1 MGKMWINIMLE
12 YLQDFSEVAHA
23 LMMFGGMCLFI
34 LFGVPIPVAV
44 GLGTIIGYMLLDFP
58 LLALSQAMYT
68 GVEPFP
74 LVTVPLFVLA
84 GSLMEQG
91 GMAKRIVGVAE
102 SLIGNIFGS
111 LGLIAVLGCAFF
123 AALSGSGPATTA
135 AIGAVMIPSM
145 IKQKYD
151 PAFGGAIAAAGGA
164 LGSLIPPSN
173 LMIIYGIVA
182 EQSIPRLFLAGF
194 IPGFIATAALMIVT
208 YIIARKRGYI
218 GVDRTFSV
226 KKVGTAL
233 NHGKFAVIAPI
244 IILGGIYAG
253 IFTPTEAASVA
264 VVYALLIGGVVY
276 RELTIANIIDCLK
289 ITAMISGAVLIIVGP
304 AKAYGELMSLLSVPD
319 MLGEAISGVT
329 ESPFLILMIM
339 AVILILS
346 GMFLESI
353 AQIILL
359 TPLMLPIVANLGV
372 DPIVFGI
379 LMVISCEIGF
389 LTPPVGVNL
398 FVAARITNLGVDR
411 ISIAVIPFLLAY
423 VVVLIIISAFP
434 DLVTFLPNL
443 FYGKY
448 QY

>member
-1 MGKMWINIMLE
+1 MWINIMLE
-12 YLQDFSEVAHA
+12 YFQDFSEVAHA

-339 AVILILS
+339 ALILIVS

>member
-1 MGKMWINIMLE
+1 MLE
-12 YLQDFSEVAHA
+12 YLQDFSELAHA

-218 GVDRTFSV
+218 GVDRAFSV

-233 NHGKFAVIAPI
+233 NYGKFAIVAPI

-339 AVILILS
+339 AAILIVS

-423 VVVLIIISAFP
+423 VVVLMIISAFP

>member
-1 MGKMWINIMLE
+1 MLE

-151 PAFGGAIAAAGGA
+151 PAFGGAFAAAGGA

-339 AVILILS
+339 AVILIVS

>member
-1 MGKMWINIMLE
+1 MLDYLMGT
-12 YLQDFSEVAHA
+12 SELAQA
-23 LMMFGGMCLFI
+23 IMMFGGMCLFI
-34 LFGVPIPVAV
+34 VLGVPIPIAV
-44 GLGTIIGYMLLDFP
+44 GLGTIIGYILLDFP

-102 SLIGNIFGS
+102 SLIGNVNGS

-145 IKQKYD
+145 IQQRYD

-194 IPGFIATAALMIVT
+194 FPGLIATASLMLVT
-208 YIIARKRGYI
+208 YLIARKRGYV
-218 GVDRTFSV
+218 GVDHEFSFA
-226 KKVGTAL
+226 KVLTAL
-233 NHGKFAVIAPI
+233 NHGKFAIIAPI

-264 VVYALLIGGVVY
+264 VVYALIIGGLVY
-276 RELTIANIIDCLK
+276 RELEWINIVDCLK

-304 AKAYGELMSLLSVPD
+304 AKAYGELMSLMSVPD
-319 MLGEAISGVT
+319 MLGEALMGVT

-339 AVILILS
+339 AIILIIS

-359 TPLMLPIVANLGV
+359 TPLMLPIVVGLDV

-411 ISIAVIPFLLAY
+411 ISIAVIPFLFAY
-423 VVVLIIISAFP
+423 VLVLVIISAFP
-434 DLVTFLPNL
+434 DIVTFLPNF
-443 FYGKY
+443 FYGEY
-448 QY
+448 G

>member
-1 MGKMWINIMLE
+1 MLDYLMGT
-12 YLQDFSEVAHA
+12 SELAQA
-23 LMMFGGMCLFI
+23 IMMFGGMCLFI
-34 LFGVPIPVAV
+34 VLGVPIPIAV
-44 GLGTIIGYMLLDFP
+44 GLGTIIGYILLDFP

-102 SLIGNIFGS
+102 SLIGNVNGS

-145 IKQKYD
+145 IQQRYD

-194 IPGFIATAALMIVT
+194 FPGLIATAALMLVT
-208 YIIARKRGYI
+208 YLIARKRGYV
-218 GVDRTFSV
+218 GVDHEFSFA
-226 KKVGTAL
+226 KVLTAL
-233 NHGKFAVIAPI
+233 NHGKFAIIAPI

-264 VVYALLIGGVVY
+264 VVYALIIGGLVY
-276 RELTIANIIDCLK
+276 RELKWINIVDCLK

-304 AKAYGELMSLLSVPD
+304 AKAYGELMSLMSVPD
-319 MLGEAISGVT
+319 MLGEALMGVT

-339 AVILILS
+339 AIILIIS

-359 TPLMLPIVANLGV
+359 TPLMLPIVVGLDV

-411 ISIAVIPFLLAY
+411 ISIAVIPFLFAY
-423 VVVLIIISAFP
+423 ILVLVIISAFP
-434 DLVTFLPNL
+434 DIVTFLPNF
-443 FYGKY
+443 FYGEY
-448 QY
+448 S

>member
-339 AVILILS
+339 AVILIVS